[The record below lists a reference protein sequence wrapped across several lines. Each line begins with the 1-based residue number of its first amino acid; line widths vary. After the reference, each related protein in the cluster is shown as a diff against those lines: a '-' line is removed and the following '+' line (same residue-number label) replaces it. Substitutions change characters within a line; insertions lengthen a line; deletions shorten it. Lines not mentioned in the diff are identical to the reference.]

1 MKKALLLVCV
11 LTISVISTACI
22 NKFAVQELNN
32 KAMVY
37 MEKGDYEEAIHRL
50 KSGIDLDDSI
60 FETHYNLA
68 VAYTKVE
75 DYVKALN
82 AYKKAIALNPDCA
95 DCYYSMA
102 VAQESIITDLQSG
115 ELVVNDEGE
124 IVKNKSEDKDDDE
137 EAKVKAH
144 ELSAS
149 EEERVVE
156 LAKEAINNYNTY
168 LEKSETVD
176 NEEEIKDRISDLEK
190 IVNGDEKD

>member
-82 AYKKAIALNPDCA
+82 SYKKAIALNPDCA

-102 VAQESIITDLQSG
+102 VAQESIITELQSG

-124 IVKNKSEDKDDDE
+124 IVKNKSEDKDDDDE
-137 EAKVKAH
+137 EAKSH
-144 ELSAS
+144 ELSAV
-149 EEERVVE
+149 EQERVLE
-156 LAKEAINNYNTY
+156 LAKEAISNYNTY
-168 LEKSETVD
+168 LDKSESVD

-190 IVNGDEKD
+190 IVSGDKKD

>member
-32 KAMVY
+32 KAMAY

-75 DYVKALN
+75 DYVKALD
-82 AYKKAIALNPDCA
+82 AYKKAISLNPDCA

-102 VAQESIITDLQSG
+102 VAQESIITELQSG

-137 EAKVKAH
+137 GAEVKAH
-144 ELSAS
+144 ELSAT
-149 EEERVVE
+149 EQERVLE
-156 LAKEAINNYNTY
+156 LAKEAVNNYNAY
-168 LEKSETVD
+168 LDKSETVD

>member
-124 IVKNKSEDKDDDE
+124 IVKNKAEDKDDDE

>member
-124 IVKNKSEDKDDDE
+124 IVKNKAEDKDDDE

-149 EEERVVE
+149 KQERVVE

>member
-11 LTISVISTACI
+11 LVISVISTACI

-75 DYVKALN
+75 DYVNALDS
-82 AYKKAIALNPDCA
+82 YKKAIALNPDCA
-95 DCYYSMA
+95 DCYYSIA
-102 VAQESIITDLQSG
+102 VAEENIITDLQSG
-115 ELVVNDEGE
+115 ELIVNNDGVIE
-124 IVKNKSEDKDDDE
+124 KNKSEDEDE
-137 EAKVKAH
+137 HKISDTENERILEFAQDAVK
-144 ELSAS
+144 
-149 EEERVVE
+149 
-156 LAKEAINNYNTY
+156 NYNTY
-168 LEKSETVD
+168 LDKAETIED
-176 NEEEIKDRISDLEK
+176 EENIKDRISDLEK
-190 IVNGDEKD
+190 IINGEQED